1 MSMRPDH
8 SGAMSNPGRGY
19 RWYAGKNVLYPFA
32 HGLSCKIHILTEL
45 TSMLDF
51 ATRVLLLEY
60 LVSPSESISHARTTC
75 CCCSILVIQ
84 SVCISLSLSVSLARS
99 VCTLMRACFL
109 QTQPS
114 S

>member
-19 RWYAGKNVLYPFA
+19 RWHAGKNVLYPFA

-51 ATRVLLLEY
+51 ATRVLLEY
-60 LVSPSESISHARTTC
+60 LV
-75 CCCSILVIQ
+75 L
-84 SVCISLSLSVSLARS
+84 LSCLS
-99 VCTLMRACFL
+99 F
-109 QTQPS
+109 
-114 S
+114 